1 MKIKSDHIKQL
12 SLLNVIGQ
20 HERENIIILSLRTW
34 SLDGL
39 SCLQSLQLDLD
50 VAAPKFFFFQ
60 IFFLLDKYGQANYQ
74 RCLSQR
80 PTSVTAI
87 IAIQSRH
94 NIRLNHVN
102 MKILYDCQSL
112 FRPSSD

>member
-1 MKIKSDHIKQL
+1 ML
-12 SLLNVIGQ
+12 SLNVIGQ
-20 HERENIIILSLRTW
+20 YERENIIFLSLRTW

-50 VAAPKFFFFQ
+50 GGSEVFFFSN
-60 IFFLLDKYGQANYQ
+60 FFLLDKYGQANYQ

-87 IAIQSRH
+87 IAIQSRR
-94 NIRLNHVN
+94 NIRHNHAN
-102 MKILYDCQSL
+102 MKI
-112 FRPSSD
+112 